1 MIRWIKHFVRLLC
14 CLWMLPAC
22 HAEAI
27 DVLAGERLSGV
38 GQQWCATRQEVTFSS
53 VLNQGCTLATLQA
66 ADLAP
71 GFDTR
76 AFWLK
81 FELRNPSQ
89 QPVTRWLSIGHPR
102 LEKIDLLTLTAT
114 GWQQRALGIATP
126 LTNRGE
132 VERAYGVFSIDL
144 PADSVQTV
152 WVRVWSQTSVD
163 LTPTIWMPAAYREFS
178 GLHQISLTLALGG
191 LLLAMAFAAA
201 AFIFTRE
208 KSYLFFSI
216 SMAGEI
222 LFETFRAGILQRFLW
237 PVDFALPVE
246 IAAFSS
252 FISTTAFVLFFV
264 AFLPANHAHRRA
276 WQVFY
281 GCYVLTALA
290 QLISIFIAYQPA
302 VGFWSVSVNAL
313 ILSGLTVAFLG
324 YRTGMPAARILL
336 GGFVFLAIFEL
347 LRLTSLFGFLPF
359 SWREILIGP
368 WALVMTTPITL
379 FSIFQRS
386 RDLHAD
392 LIRSEAERAAK
403 TAFLAHMS
411 HELRTP
417 LDTILGN
424 AQLMSRQGA
433 HRSLNEGLLNIK
445 ESGRYLLGMIDEIID
460 HARGEAGR
468 LDLMPEPVDWV
479 DFLHTIHQVAF
490 VLAARQGNVFSI
502 ERSEEQPKGVF
513 IDPSRLRQVLDNLL
527 ANAAR
532 HTHNGLISLRCIASP
547 LDKQQCRLDFCVR
560 DNGEGI
566 QPEDLERIFQP
577 FQRGKNAHLA
587 GKGTGMGLAITKQL
601 VQVMG
606 GEIKVKSQPGKGAE
620 FSFSLTIPVCESGL
634 KLAGHLN
641 NLHPVAYKGEP
652 KHILLVEDDDEAS
665 SIIDDLLNSL
675 GFKVRTA
682 RSAKA
687 AQEVLY
693 SSHIDLV
700 LTDQFLP
707 EDSGW
712 TVLEMV
718 RTAFGLLPVI
728 LISSATP
735 QRPEDLPPHIQF
747 DGFHMKPLEHLM
759 LIEQIGS
766 LLGLAW
772 VFDEYNT
779 LPIDEE
785 LISADEYPDAD
796 QLVYLEQLI
805 NGGQI
810 SEIMEWANSLSATHP
825 HLSRYTKQLYSAA
838 KNIDFPHLEK
848 LTRLPQ

>member
-1 MIRWIKHFVRLLC
+1 MRWIKHFVRLLC

-27 DVLAGERLSGV
+27 DVLAGERLSVV
-38 GQQWCATRQEVTFSS
+38 GQQWCATRQEETFSS

-81 FELRNPSQ
+81 LELRNPGQ

-102 LEKIDLLTLTAT
+102 LEKVDLLTSTAA

-126 LTNRGE
+126 LASRGE
-132 VERAYGVFSIDL
+132 VERAYGVFPIDL

-163 LTPTIWMPAAYREFS
+163 LTPTIWTPVAYREFS

-201 AFIFTRE
+201 AFMFTRE
-208 KSYLFFSI
+208 KSYLFFSV

-222 LFETFRAGILQRFLW
+222 LFETFRAGLLQRFLW
-237 PVDFALPVE
+237 PVDLALPVE

-281 GCYVLTALA
+281 GCYVVTALA

-302 VGFWSVSVNAL
+302 VGFWSISVNAL

-336 GGFVFLAIFEL
+336 GGFVFLAVFEL

-392 LIRSEAERAAK
+392 LIRSEAEKAAK

-445 ESGRYLLGMIDEIID
+445 ESGRHLLGMIDEIID

-468 LDLMPEPVDWV
+468 LDLMTEPVDWA

-490 VLAARQGNVFSI
+490 VLAAGQGNVFSI
-502 ERSEEQPKGVF
+502 ERCGEQPHGVF

-532 HTHNGLISLRCIASP
+532 HTHNGLISLRCIATP

-587 GKGTGMGLAITKQL
+587 GKGTGMGLAISKQL
-601 VQVMG
+601 IHAMG
-606 GEIKVKSQPGKGAE
+606 GEVRVKSQAGQGAE
-620 FSFSLTIPVCESGL
+620 FSFSLTVSVCEAGL
-634 KLAGHLN
+634 KHAGHLN

-652 KHILLVEDDDEAS
+652 KQILLVEDDDDTS
-665 SIIDDLLNSL
+665 SIIDDLLTSL
-675 GFKVRTA
+675 GFKVRTV
-682 RSAKA
+682 RTTQA
-687 AQEVLY
+687 ANEVLQ
-693 SSHIDLV
+693 SSYIDLV
-700 LTDQFLP
+700 LTDQFLL
-707 EDSGW
+707 EGSGW
-712 TVLEMV
+712 EVLEML
-718 RTAFGLLPVI
+718 RQTHGLLPVV

-735 QRPEDLPPHIQF
+735 QRPENLSPQIEF
-747 DGFHMKPLEHLM
+747 DGFHMKPIEHLL

-766 LLGLAW
+766 MLGLAW
-772 VFDEYNT
+772 IFDEDQSA
-779 LPIDEE
+779 LIEE
-785 LISADEYPDAD
+785 VSISVEEYPDAD
-796 QLVYLEQLI
+796 QLIYLEQLVY
-805 NGGQI
+805 GGQI
-810 SEIMEWANSLSATHP
+810 SEIMAWANSLPTTHP
-825 HLSRYTKQLYSAA
+825 NLSKYANQLYWAA